1 MDLGTVL
8 GVWAHPDD
16 EAYLCSGLMAH
27 AARSGER
34 VVCVTATRGEGG
46 SLDEERWPSA
56 TMGQV
61 REAELIASL
70 THLGDIEHHWLDLP
84 DISMDTALPEPEGAE
99 RVRELVAEVQPQTIV
114 TFGPEGMTGHAAHMS
129 VCRWATDAFHAEAP
143 AGAGLYYATHSQE
156 WADEWVPRLNEFDIF
171 RPGTPVT
178 VPRAEL
184 DLVYD
189 LPPDILALKMRALS
203 EHASQLEG
211 LFAVFGEDQLATA
224 MRSETFRL
232 VATR

>member
-27 AARSGER
+27 AARDGQR

-46 SLDEERWPSA
+46 SMDEERWPSA
-56 TMGQV
+56 TLAQV
-61 REAELIASL
+61 REAELLASL
-70 THLGDIEHHWLDLP
+70 AHLGDIEHHWLDLP
-84 DISMDTALPEPEGAE
+84 DIDMDTALPEPDGAA
-99 RVRELVAEVQPQTIV
+99 RVRELVAEVQPTSLF
-114 TFGPEGMTGHAAHMS
+114 TFGPEGMTGHAAHIS
-129 VCRWATDAFHAEAP
+129 VCQWATDAFHEQAP
-143 AGAGLYYATHSQE
+143 PGARLYYATHSQE
-156 WADEWVPRLNEFDIF
+156 WADEWVSRLNEFDVF

-189 LPPDILALKMRALS
+189 LPPDILARKMRALG
-203 EHASQLEG
+203 EHTSQLEG
-211 LFAVFGEDQLATA
+211 LFAVFGEDQLAAA
-224 MRSETFRL
+224 MRSETYRL
-232 VATR
+232 AATR